1 LRRVYFCGIGVRIRY
16 MPPEVDQDTSG
27 VTSERSEQRALV
39 ILSALSYRTGELSPY
54 LQEIAQ
60 GVRELIGMDW
70 SVITLCRDGYE
81 RILASTTDLSPE
93 EKQAHS
99 LHDTVT
105 GTVIETGRS
114 LVVEDTVTSPDYG
127 KTPEGY
133 RAYLGVPLRMPTG
146 EVMGTICSFH
156 RQPRRFT
163 PEQIR
168 MAEIFA
174 ERAATAIDNYQLYQ
188 KQQQINEQLE
198 AEIRER
204 KEFEKELRASEERLR
219 QISENIHQVLWM
231 YAEDGKPLYISPAFE
246 KIWQRSCAHWYENP
260 SIWREAIHPE
270 DKERFQAEF
279 TPSTEFMEEYR
290 IVRPDGSVRI
300 IFDQAF
306 PIRDEAG
313 QICRIA
319 GIAEDI
325 TERKQ
330 AQQEMLKAFAS
341 LAEVGELAAMIV
353 HELRNPLTT
362 VLMGLN
368 AFKKIPLPK
377 PAKER
382 LALSLDEAERIRNL
396 LSEILLYA
404 KPQSLQ
410 FAALE
415 LNEFIAEI
423 LGPIRMMPSAM
434 NKRIVFIPAPTSVH
448 IMGDK
453 DKLKQIFIN
462 LIDNACEAVKTG
474 DTITWSL
481 DSPVISP
488 WVDIQIHN
496 GGKPIPPELLL
507 KLDKPFYTTKSSGTG
522 LGLAIVKRLV
532 EAHGGKLSITSS
544 ASEGTIAS
552 VRLPL
557 SQN

>member
-1 LRRVYFCGIGVRIRY
+1 MQSHDG
-16 MPPEVDQDTSG
+16 MP
-27 VTSERSEQRALV
+27 
-39 ILSALSYRTGELSPY
+39 I
-54 LQEIAQ
+54 
-60 GVRELIGMDW
+60 
-70 SVITLCRDGYE
+70 
-81 RILASTTDLSPE
+81 
-93 EKQAHS
+93 
-99 LHDTVT
+99 
-105 GTVIETGRS
+105 
-114 LVVEDTVTSPDYG
+114 
-127 KTPEGY
+127 
-133 RAYLGVPLRMPTG
+133 
-146 EVMGTICSFH
+146 
-156 RQPRRFT
+156 
-163 PEQIR
+163 
-168 MAEIFA
+168 
-174 ERAATAIDNYQLYQ
+174 
-188 KQQQINEQLE
+188 
-198 AEIRER
+198 
-204 KEFEKELRASEERLR
+204 
-219 QISENIHQVLWM
+219 
-231 YAEDGKPLYISPAFE
+231 YISPAFE
-246 KIWQRSCAHWYENP
+246 KVWQQPCADWYENP
-260 SIWREAIHPE
+260 NIWIDAIHPE
-270 DKERFQAEF
+270 DQERVQAEF
-279 TPSTEFMEEYR
+279 KRSTEFMEEYR

-368 AFKKIPLPK
+368 AFKKIPLPG
-377 PAKER
+377 PARER

-410 FAALE
+410 FSTLE
-415 LNEFIAEI
+415 LNEFITEI
-423 LGPIRMMPSAM
+423 LGPIRLMPSAM
-434 NKRIVFIPAPTSVH
+434 NRRIVFIPAPTSVQ

-462 LIDNACEAVKTG
+462 LIDNACMAVKEG
-474 DTITWSL
+474 ETITWSV
-481 DSPVISP
+481 DSEVTTP

-496 GGKPIPPELLL
+496 GGKPIPPELLS
-507 KLDKPFYTTKSSGTG
+507 KLTRPFYTTKSSGTG

-532 EAHGGKLSITSS
+532 EAHGGKLSITS
-544 ASEGTIAS
+544 ALEEGTIVS

-557 SQN
+557 SQS

>member
-1 LRRVYFCGIGVRIRY
+1 

>member
-1 LRRVYFCGIGVRIRY
+1 MQPR
-16 MPPEVDQDTSG
+16 EEQDALSTISALP
-27 VTSERSEQRALV
+27 EQRALE
-39 ILSALSYRTGELSPY
+39 ILSALSYRTGELGPY

-60 GVRELIGMDW
+60 GVSELIGLDW
-70 SVITLCRDGYE
+70 SVITLCRNGHE
-81 RILASTTDLSPE
+81 RILASTLDLAE
-93 EKQAHS
+93 EEQASS
-99 LHDTVT
+99 LHGTVT
-105 GTVIETGRS
+105 GTVVATGCS
-114 LVVEDTVTSPDYG
+114 LFVEDTAISQEYGEVPD
-127 KTPEGY
+127 GY
-133 RAYLGVPLRMPTG
+133 RSYLGVPLRMPTG

-163 PEQIR
+163 PEQVR

-198 AEIRER
+198 TEIRER
-204 KEFEKELRASEERLR
+204 KEFEKALQASEERLR

-231 YAEDGKPLYISPAFE
+231 QSHDGKPIYISPAFE
-246 KIWQRSCAHWYENP
+246 KIWQRSYADWYADP

-270 DKERFQAEF
+270 DKERVHTEC
-279 TPSTEFMEEYR
+279 TPSTEFTEEYR
-290 IVRPDGSVRI
+290 IIRPDGSVRI

-306 PIRDEAG
+306 PIRDETG

-368 AFKKIPLPK
+368 AFKKIPLPAA
-377 PAKER
+377 AKER

-415 LNEFIAEI
+415 LNEFITEI

-434 NKRIVFIPAPTSVH
+434 NKRIVFIPAPTPVH
-448 IMGDK
+448 IVGDK

-462 LIDNACEAVKTG
+462 LIDNACEAVKKG
-474 DTITWSL
+474 DTITWSV
-481 DSPVISP
+481 DSEVIP
-488 WVDIQIHN
+488 HWVDIRIHN
-496 GGKPIPPELLL
+496 GGRPISPELLSQL
-507 KLDKPFYTTKSSGTG
+507 ARPFYTTKSSGTG

>member
-1 LRRVYFCGIGVRIRY
+1 

-27 VTSERSEQRALV
+27 VTSERSEQRALE
-39 ILSALSYRTGELSPY
+39 ILSTLSYRTGELSPY

-60 GVRELIGMDW
+60 GVSELLGLDW
-70 SVITLCRDGYE
+70 STVTLCRDGQE
-81 RILASTTDLSPE
+81 RVLASTLDLGEAGS
-93 EKQAHS
+93 QVYS
-99 LHDTVT
+99 LHGTLT
-105 GTVIETGRS
+105 GTVVATGCS
-114 LVVEDTVTSPDYG
+114 LFVEDTFTSTEYG
-127 KTPEGY
+127 EAPEGY
-133 RAYLGVPLRMPTG
+133 RAYLGIPLRMPTG

-156 RQPRRFT
+156 HQPRRFT
-163 PEQIR
+163 PEQVR

-198 AEIRER
+198 AKIRER
-204 KEFEKELRASEERLR
+204 KEFEKALQASEEQLR

-231 YAEDGKPLYISPAFE
+231 QSHDGKPIYISPAFE
-246 KIWQRSCAHWYENP
+246 KIWQLPCTDWYENP
-260 SIWREAIHPE
+260 NIWIDAIHPE
-270 DKERFQAEF
+270 DKERVDAKL

-306 PIRDEAG
+306 LIRDETG

-368 AFKKIPLPK
+368 AFKRIPLPAS
-377 PAKER
+377 AKER

-404 KPQSLQ
+404 KPQALQ

-415 LNEFIAEI
+415 LNEFITEI
-423 LGPIRMMPSAM
+423 LGPIRMMPSTM
-434 NKRIVFIPAPTSVH
+434 NKRIIFIPASTSVCV
-448 IMGDK
+448 MGDK

-462 LIDNACEAVKTG
+462 LIDNACEAVKEG
-474 DTITWSL
+474 ETITWSV
-481 DSPVISP
+481 DSEVITQ

-496 GGKPIPPELLL
+496 GGEPIPPEFLS
-507 KLDKPFYTTKSSGTG
+507 KLIRPFYTTKSSGTG

-544 ASEGTIAS
+544 ALEGTIVS

-557 SQN
+557 SQS

>member
-1 LRRVYFCGIGVRIRY
+1 
-16 MPPEVDQDTSG
+16 MPPEVEQDTSG

-204 KEFEKELRASEERLR
+204 KEFENALQVSEERLR

>member
-1 LRRVYFCGIGVRIRY
+1 
-16 MPPEVDQDTSG
+16 MQPEVDKDMSG

-39 ILSALSYRTGELSPY
+39 ILSALSYRTGELGPY

-60 GVRELIGMDW
+60 GVRELIGTDW
-70 SVITLCRDGYE
+70 SVVTLCRDGYE
-81 RILASTTDLSPE
+81 RILASTIDLSPE

-99 LHDTVT
+99 LHGTVT
-105 GTVIETGRS
+105 GTVIQTGRS

-127 KTPEGY
+127 KAPEGY
-133 RAYLGVPLRMPTG
+133 RAYLGVPLQMPTG
-146 EVMGTICSFH
+146 EVIGTICSFH
-156 RQPRRFT
+156 HQPRRFT
-163 PEQIR
+163 PEQVR
-168 MAEIFA
+168 MTEIFA

-204 KEFEKELRASEERLR
+204 KEFEKALRASEERLR

-231 YAEDGKPLYISPAFE
+231 QSHDGRPIYISPAFE
-246 KIWQRSCAHWYENP
+246 KIWQLPCADWYEN
-260 SIWREAIHPE
+260 SDIWRAAIHPE
-270 DKERFQAEF
+270 DRERVYAKFS
-279 TPSTEFMEEYR
+279 PLTEFMEEYR

-306 PIRDEAG
+306 PIRDETG

-330 AQQEMLKAFAS
+330 AQQEMLKASAS

-410 FAALE
+410 FADLE
-415 LNEFIAEI
+415 LNEFITEI
-423 LGPIRMMPSAM
+423 LGPIRVMPSAM
-434 NKRIVFIPAPTSVH
+434 NKRIIFIPASTSVYV
-448 IMGDK
+448 MGDK

-462 LIDNACEAVKTG
+462 LIDNACEAVKEG
-474 DTITWSL
+474 ETITWSL
-481 DSPVISP
+481 DSEVILQ

-496 GGKPIPPELLL
+496 GGKPIPPELLS
-507 KLDKPFYTTKSSGTG
+507 KLIRPFYTTKSSGTG

-544 ASEGTIAS
+544 ALEGTIVN

>member
-1 LRRVYFCGIGVRIRY
+1 MQSREEQDALSTTSA
-16 MPPEVDQDTSG
+16 PP
-27 VTSERSEQRALV
+27 EQRALE

-60 GVRELIGMDW
+60 GVSELIGVDW
-70 SVITLCRDGYE
+70 SVVTLCRDGHE
-81 RILASTTDLSPE
+81 RILASNLGLGAE
-93 EKQAHS
+93 EGQASS
-99 LHDTVT
+99 LHGTVT
-105 GTVIETGRS
+105 GTVVATGCS
-114 LVVEDTVTSPDYG
+114 LFIEDTFTSTEYGEAPD
-127 KTPEGY
+127 GY

-163 PEQIR
+163 PEQVR

-204 KEFEKELRASEERLR
+204 KEFEKALQVSEERLR

-231 YAEDGKPLYISPAFE
+231 QSHDSKPIYISPAFE
-246 KIWQRSCAHWYENP
+246 KIWQRSCADWYEDP

-270 DKERFQAEF
+270 DKERVYTEF
-279 TPSTEFMEEYR
+279 TPSTEFMGEYR

-404 KPQSLQ
+404 RPQSLQ
-410 FAALE
+410 FAALA
-415 LNEFIAEI
+415 LNEFITEI

-448 IMGDK
+448 IMGDR

-462 LIDNACEAVKTG
+462 LIDNACEAVKKG
-474 DTITWSL
+474 DTITWSV
-481 DSPVISP
+481 DSEVIP
-488 WVDIQIHN
+488 QWVDIQIHN
-496 GGKPIPPELLL
+496 GGKPIPPELLSQL
-507 KLDKPFYTTKSSGTG
+507 ARPFYTTKSSGTG

-544 ASEGTIAS
+544 VSEGTIVS

-557 SQN
+557 SLN

>member
-1 LRRVYFCGIGVRIRY
+1 
-16 MPPEVDQDTSG
+16 MQPEVDKDMSG

-39 ILSALSYRTGELSPY
+39 ILSALSYRTGELGPY

-60 GVRELIGMDW
+60 GVRELIGTDW
-70 SVITLCRDGYE
+70 SVVTLCRDGYE
-81 RILASTTDLSPE
+81 RILASTIDLSPE

-99 LHDTVT
+99 LHGTVT
-105 GTVIETGRS
+105 GTVIQTGRS

-127 KTPEGY
+127 KAPEGY
-133 RAYLGVPLRMPTG
+133 RAYLGVPLQMPTG
-146 EVMGTICSFH
+146 EVIGTICSFH
-156 RQPRRFT
+156 HQPRRFT
-163 PEQIR
+163 PEQVR
-168 MAEIFA
+168 MTEIFA

-204 KEFEKELRASEERLR
+204 KEFEKALRASEERLR

-231 YAEDGKPLYISPAFE
+231 QSHDGRPIYISPAFE
-246 KIWQRSCAHWYENP
+246 KIWQLPCADWYEN
-260 SIWREAIHPE
+260 SDIWRAAIHPE
-270 DKERFQAEF
+270 DRERVYAKFS
-279 TPSTEFMEEYR
+279 PLTEFMEEYR

-306 PIRDEAG
+306 PIRDETG

-330 AQQEMLKAFAS
+330 AQQEMLKASAS

-410 FAALE
+410 FADLE
-415 LNEFIAEI
+415 LNEFITEI
-423 LGPIRMMPSAM
+423 LGPIRVMPSAM
-434 NKRIVFIPAPTSVH
+434 NKRIIFIPASTSVYV
-448 IMGDK
+448 MGDK

-462 LIDNACEAVKTG
+462 LIDNACEAVKEG
-474 DTITWSL
+474 ETITWSL
-481 DSPVISP
+481 DSEVILQ

-496 GGKPIPPELLL
+496 GGKPIPPELLS
-507 KLDKPFYTTKSSGTG
+507 KLIRPFYTTKSSGTG

-532 EAHGGKLSITSS
+532 EAHGGKLSIASS
-544 ASEGTIAS
+544 ALEGTIVN

-557 SQN
+557 SQS

>member
-1 LRRVYFCGIGVRIRY
+1 
-16 MPPEVDQDTSG
+16 MQPEVDKETLP
-27 VTSERSEQRALV
+27 VASERPEQRALE

-60 GVRELIGMDW
+60 GVSELIGLDW
-70 SVITLCRDGYE
+70 STVTLCRNGQE
-81 RILASTTDLSPE
+81 RVLASTLDLGEAGS
-93 EKQAHS
+93 QVYS
-99 LHDTVT
+99 LHGTLT
-105 GTVIETGRS
+105 GTVVATGCS
-114 LVVEDTVTSPDYG
+114 LVVEDTFTSTEYGEAPD
-127 KTPEGY
+127 GY
-133 RAYLGVPLRMPTG
+133 RSYLGVPLRMPTG
-146 EVMGTICSFH
+146 EVLGTICSFH
-156 RQPRRFT
+156 HQPRRFT
-163 PEQIR
+163 PEQVR

-188 KQQQINEQLE
+188 KQQEINEQLE

-204 KEFEKELRASEERLR
+204 KEFEKALQASEERLR
-219 QISENIHQVLWM
+219 QISDNIQQVLWM
-231 YAEDGKPLYISPAFE
+231 YADDGKPLYISPAFE
-246 KIWQRSCAHWYENP
+246 KIWQQTCADWYENP
-260 SIWREAIHPE
+260 NIWRAAIHPE
-270 DKERFQAEF
+270 DKERVQAEF
-279 TPSTEFMEEYR
+279 KQSAEFMEEYR

-306 PIRDEAG
+306 PIRDETG
-313 QICRIA
+313 KICRIA

-368 AFKKIPLPK
+368 AFKKIPLPS

-396 LSEILLYA
+396 LSEILVYA

-410 FAALE
+410 FSALE
-415 LNEFIAEI
+415 LNEFITEI

-434 NKRIVFIPAPTSVH
+434 NRRIIFIPSLTSVP

-462 LIDNACEAVKTG
+462 LIDNACEAVKEG
-474 DTITWSL
+474 ETITWSV
-481 DSPVISP
+481 DSAVITQ
-488 WVDIQIHN
+488 WVNIQIHN
-496 GGKPIPPELLL
+496 GGEPISPELLS
-507 KLDKPFYTTKSSGTG
+507 KLTKPFYTTKTSGTG

-544 ASEGTIAS
+544 ASQGTIAR

>member
-1 LRRVYFCGIGVRIRY
+1 MQPREEQDALSTTSA
-16 MPPEVDQDTSG
+16 PP
-27 VTSERSEQRALV
+27 EQRALE

-60 GVRELIGMDW
+60 GVSELIGLDW
-70 SVITLCRDGYE
+70 SVVTFCRDGQE
-81 RILASTTDLSPE
+81 RILASTKDLGVDGD
-93 EKQAHS
+93 QASS
-99 LHDTVT
+99 LHGTVT
-105 GTVIETGRS
+105 GTVVATGCS
-114 LVVEDTVTSPDYG
+114 LVVEDTFTSTEYGEVPD
-127 KTPEGY
+127 GY
-133 RAYLGVPLRMPTG
+133 RAYLGIPLRMPTG

-163 PEQIR
+163 REQVR

-204 KEFEKELRASEERLR
+204 KEFEKALQVSEERLR

-231 YAEDGKPLYISPAFE
+231 QSHDGEPIYISPAFE
-246 KIWQRSCAHWYENP
+246 KIWQRSCADWYEN
-260 SIWREAIHPE
+260 SNIWREAIHPE
-270 DKERFQAEF
+270 DKERVYTEF
-279 TPSTEFMEEYR
+279 TPSTEFMGEYR

-404 KPQSLQ
+404 RPQSLQ

-415 LNEFIAEI
+415 LNEFITEI
-423 LGPIRMMPSAM
+423 IGPIRMMPSAM
-434 NKRIVFIPAPTSVH
+434 NKRIVFVPAPSAVQ

-462 LIDNACEAVKTG
+462 LIDNACEAVKKG
-474 DTITWSL
+474 DTIIWSA
-481 DSPVISP
+481 DSEVIP
-488 WVDIQIHN
+488 LWVDIQIHN
-496 GGKPIPPELLL
+496 GGKPIPPELLSQL
-507 KLDKPFYTTKSSGTG
+507 ARPFYTTKSSGTG

-544 ASEGTIAS
+544 ASEGTIVS

>member
-1 LRRVYFCGIGVRIRY
+1 VPREEQDALSTTSA
-16 MPPEVDQDTSG
+16 PP
-27 VTSERSEQRALV
+27 EQRALE
-39 ILSALSYRTGELSPY
+39 ILSSLSYRTGELSPY

-60 GVRELIGMDW
+60 GVSELIGLDW
-70 SVITLCRDGYE
+70 SVVTFCRDGHE
-81 RILASTTDLSPE
+81 RILASTIDLGAE
-93 EKQAHS
+93 GEQASS

-105 GTVIETGRS
+105 GTVVATGCS
-114 LVVEDTVTSPDYG
+114 LAVEDTSTAPEYG
-127 KTPEGY
+127 KVPDGY

-163 PEQIR
+163 REQVR

-188 KQQQINEQLE
+188 RQQQINEQLE
-198 AEIRER
+198 AEIQER
-204 KEFEKELRASEERLR
+204 KEFEKALQASEGRLR

-231 YAEDGKPLYISPAFE
+231 QSHDGEPIYISPAFE

-270 DKERFQAEF
+270 DKERVHTEF

-396 LSEILLYA
+396 LTEILLYA

-410 FAALE
+410 FADLA
-415 LNEFIAEI
+415 LNESITEI

-448 IMGDK
+448 IMGDR

-462 LIDNACEAVKTG
+462 LIDNACEAVKKG
-474 DTITWSL
+474 DTITWSV
-481 DSPVISP
+481 DSEVIQS

-496 GGKPIPPELLL
+496 GGKPIPPDLLL

>member
-1 LRRVYFCGIGVRIRY
+1 
-16 MPPEVDQDTSG
+16 
-27 VTSERSEQRALV
+27 
-39 ILSALSYRTGELSPY
+39 
-54 LQEIAQ
+54 
-60 GVRELIGMDW
+60 
-70 SVITLCRDGYE
+70 
-81 RILASTTDLSPE
+81 
-93 EKQAHS
+93 
-99 LHDTVT
+99 
-105 GTVIETGRS
+105 
-114 LVVEDTVTSPDYG
+114 
-127 KTPEGY
+127 
-133 RAYLGVPLRMPTG
+133 MPTG
-146 EVMGTICSFH
+146 EVIGTICSFH

-163 PEQIR
+163 PEQVR

-188 KQQQINEQLE
+188 KQQEINQQLE
-198 AEIRER
+198 VEIRER
-204 KEFEKELRASEERLR
+204 KEFENALQVSEERLR

-231 YAEDGKPLYISPAFE
+231 QSRNGEPIYISPAFE
-246 KIWQRSCAHWYENP
+246 KIWQRSCADWYEDP

-270 DKERFQAEF
+270 DRERVYAEL
-279 TPSTEFMEEYR
+279 TSSTEFMEEYR

-306 PIRDEAG
+306 PIRDETG

-396 LSEILLYA
+396 LTEILLYA
-404 KPQSLQ
+404 KPQLLQ

-415 LNEFIAEI
+415 LNEFITEI

-434 NKRIVFIPAPTSVH
+434 NKRIVFIPASTPVH

-462 LIDNACEAVKTG
+462 LIDNACEAMKRG
-474 DTITWSL
+474 DTITWSV
-481 DSPVISP
+481 DSETISP

-496 GGKPIPPELLL
+496 GGKPIPPELLSQL
-507 KLDKPFYTTKSSGTG
+507 ARPFYTTKSSGTG

-532 EAHGGKLSITSS
+532 EAHGGKLFITSS

-557 SQN
+557 QS

>member
-1 LRRVYFCGIGVRIRY
+1 MQPR
-16 MPPEVDQDTSG
+16 EEQDASNTTSG
-27 VTSERSEQRALV
+27 HKEQRALEV
-39 ILSALSYRTGELSPY
+39 LSSLSYRTGELSRY
-54 LQEIAQ
+54 LQEVAQ
-60 GVRELIGMDW
+60 GVSELIGLDW
-70 SVITLCRDGYE
+70 STVTLCRNGQE
-81 RILASTTDLSPE
+81 RVLASTLDLGESGN
-93 EKQAHS
+93 QVYS
-99 LHDTVT
+99 LHGTLT
-105 GTVIETGRS
+105 GTVVATGCS
-114 LVVEDTVTSPDYG
+114 LVVEDTATAKEHGEAPD
-127 KTPEGY
+127 GY
-133 RAYLGVPLRMPTG
+133 RAYLGVPLLMPTG
-146 EVMGTICSFH
+146 EVIGTICSFH
-156 RQPRRFT
+156 HQPRHFT
-163 PEQIR
+163 PEEVK

-188 KQQQINEQLE
+188 RQQEINKQLE
-198 AEIRER
+198 IEIRER
-204 KEFEKELRASEERLR
+204 KEFEKALQASEERLR
-219 QISENIHQVLWM
+219 QISDNIQQVLWM

-246 KIWQRSCAHWYENP
+246 KIWQQSCAHWYENP
-260 SIWREAIHPE
+260 SIWWEAIHPE
-270 DKERFQAEF
+270 DKERVQAEF
-279 TPSTEFMEEYR
+279 KQSAEFKEEYR

-306 PIRDEAG
+306 PIRDEKG
-313 QICRIA
+313 RICRIA

-368 AFKKIPLPK
+368 AFKKIPLPN
-377 PAKER
+377 PARER

-410 FAALE
+410 FSTLE
-415 LNEFIAEI
+415 LNEFITEI

-434 NKRIVFIPAPTSVH
+434 NRQIIFIPSPTSVH

-453 DKLKQIFIN
+453 DKLKQVFIN
-462 LIDNACEAVKTG
+462 LIDNACDAVKEGETV
-474 DTITWSL
+474 TWSV
-481 DSPVISP
+481 DTDIITQ

-496 GGKPIPPELLL
+496 GGNPISPELLP
-507 KLDKPFYTTKSSGTG
+507 KITKPFYTTKSSGTG
-522 LGLAIVKRLV
+522 LGLAIVKRIV
-532 EAHGGKLSITSS
+532 DAHGGELSFTSS
-544 ASEGTIAS
+544 ALEGTIVS

>member
-1 LRRVYFCGIGVRIRY
+1 
-16 MPPEVDQDTSG
+16 MQPEVDKDALRI
-27 VTSERSEQRALV
+27 TSERSEQRALV
-39 ILSALSYRTGELSPY
+39 ILSALSYRTGELGPY

-60 GVRELIGMDW
+60 GVRELIGTDW

-93 EKQAHS
+93 EKQAYS
-99 LHDTVT
+99 LHGTVT
-105 GTVIETGRS
+105 GMVIETGRS
-114 LVVEDTVTSPDYG
+114 LVVEDTVTSPEYG
-127 KTPEGY
+127 EAPDGY
-133 RAYLGVPLRMPTG
+133 RAYLGVPLRMPIG

-156 RQPRRFT
+156 HQPRRFT
-163 PEQIR
+163 PEQVR
-168 MAEIFA
+168 LAEIFA

-204 KEFEKELRASEERLR
+204 KEFEKALRVSEERLR

-231 YAEDGKPLYISPAFE
+231 QSDDGRPIYISPAFE
-246 KIWQRSCAHWYENP
+246 EIWQLSCADWYEN
-260 SIWREAIHPE
+260 SDIWRAAIHPE
-270 DKERFQAEF
+270 DRERVYAKFS
-279 TPSTEFMEEYR
+279 PLTEFMEEYR

-306 PIRDEAG
+306 PIRDETG
-313 QICRIA
+313 KICRIA

-330 AQQEMLKAFAS
+330 AQQEMLKASAS

-410 FAALE
+410 FADLE
-415 LNEFIAEI
+415 LNEFITEI

-434 NKRIVFIPAPTSVH
+434 NKRIIFIPASTSVYV
-448 IMGDK
+448 MGDK

-462 LIDNACEAVKTG
+462 LIDNACEAVKEG
-474 DTITWSL
+474 ETITWSL
-481 DSPVISP
+481 DSEVIP
-488 WVDIQIHN
+488 QWVDIQIHN
-496 GGKPIPPELLL
+496 GGELIPPEILS
-507 KLDKPFYTTKSSGTG
+507 KLIRPFYTTKSSGTG

-544 ASEGTIAS
+544 ALEGTIAS

>member
-1 LRRVYFCGIGVRIRY
+1 MQPREEKDASPVSSA
-16 MPPEVDQDTSG
+16 PP
-27 VTSERSEQRALV
+27 EQRALE

-60 GVRELIGMDW
+60 GVSELIGLDW
-70 SVITLCRDGYE
+70 SMVTLCRDGHE
-81 RILASTTDLSPE
+81 RILASTIDLGIE
-93 EKQAHS
+93 GEQASS
-99 LHDTVT
+99 LHGTVT
-105 GTVIETGRS
+105 GTVIQTGRS
-114 LVVEDTVTSPDYG
+114 LVVEDTVACSDYG
-127 KTPEGY
+127 KAPEGY

-156 RQPRRFT
+156 HQPRRFT
-163 PEQIR
+163 PEQVR
-168 MAEIFA
+168 LAEIFA

-188 KQQQINEQLE
+188 RQQQINEQLE
-198 AEIRER
+198 TEIRER
-204 KEFEKELRASEERLR
+204 KEFEKALRASEERLL

-231 YAEDGKPLYISPAFE
+231 QSHDGRPIYISPAFE
-246 KIWQRSCAHWYENP
+246 EIWQLPCADWYEN
-260 SIWREAIHPE
+260 SNIWRDAIHPE
-270 DKERFQAEF
+270 DRERVQAEF
-279 TPSTEFMEEYR
+279 RQSTEFMEEYR

-313 QICRIA
+313 KICRIA

-410 FAALE
+410 FADLE
-415 LNEFIAEI
+415 LIEFITEI
-423 LGPIRMMPSAM
+423 LGPIRLMPSAM
-434 NKRIVFIPAPTSVH
+434 NKRIIFIPASTSVY

-462 LIDNACEAVKTG
+462 LIDNACEAVKEG
-474 DTITWSL
+474 ETITWSL
-481 DSPVISP
+481 DSEVIP
-488 WVDIQIHN
+488 QWVDIQIHN
-496 GGKPIPPELLL
+496 GGKPIPPELLS
-507 KLDKPFYTTKSSGTG
+507 KLIRPFYTTKSSGTG

-557 SQN
+557 SQS

>member
-1 LRRVYFCGIGVRIRY
+1 MQPREEQDALSTTSV
-16 MPPEVDQDTSG
+16 PPE
-27 VTSERSEQRALV
+27 RRALE
-39 ILSALSYRTGELSPY
+39 ILSSLSYRTGELSPY

-60 GVRELIGMDW
+60 GVSELIGLDW
-70 SVITLCRDGYE
+70 SMVTLCQEGHE
-81 RILASTTDLSPE
+81 RILASNLDLGAE
-93 EKQAHS
+93 EEQASS
-99 LHDTVT
+99 LHGTMT
-105 GTVIETGRS
+105 GTVVATGCS
-114 LVVEDTVTSPDYG
+114 LVVEDTFTSTEYGEVPD
-127 KTPEGY
+127 GY

-163 PEQIR
+163 LEQVR

-188 KQQQINEQLE
+188 KQQQINERLE

-204 KEFEKELRASEERLR
+204 KEFENALQVSEERLR

-306 PIRDEAG
+306 PIRDETG
-313 QICRIA
+313 RICRIA

-404 KPQSLQ
+404 RPQSLQ

-415 LNEFIAEI
+415 LNEFITEI
-423 LGPIRMMPSAM
+423 LVPIRMMPSAM

-462 LIDNACEAVKTG
+462 LIDNACEAVKKG
-474 DTITWSL
+474 DTITWSV
-481 DSPVISP
+481 DSEVAPR

-496 GGKPIPPELLL
+496 GGKPIPPELLSQL
-507 KLDKPFYTTKSSGTG
+507 ARPFYTTKSFGTG

-544 ASEGTIAS
+544 ASEGTIVS

>member
-1 LRRVYFCGIGVRIRY
+1 
-16 MPPEVDQDTSG
+16 MQPEVDKETLP
-27 VTSERSEQRALV
+27 VATERPEQRALE

-60 GVRELIGMDW
+60 GVSELIGLDW
-70 SVITLCRDGYE
+70 STVTLCRNGQE
-81 RILASTTDLSPE
+81 RVLASTLDLGEAGS
-93 EKQAHS
+93 QVYS
-99 LHDTVT
+99 LHGTLT
-105 GTVIETGRS
+105 GTVVATGCS
-114 LVVEDTVTSPDYG
+114 LVVEDTFTSTEYGEAPD
-127 KTPEGY
+127 GY
-133 RAYLGVPLRMPTG
+133 RSYLGVPLRIPTG
-146 EVMGTICSFH
+146 EVLGTICSFH
-156 RQPRRFT
+156 HQPRRFT
-163 PEQIR
+163 PEQVR

-188 KQQQINEQLE
+188 KQQEINEQLE

-204 KEFEKELRASEERLR
+204 KEFEEALQASEERLR
-219 QISENIHQVLWM
+219 QISDNIQQVLWM

-246 KIWQRSCAHWYENP
+246 KIWQQSCAHWYENP
-260 SIWREAIHPE
+260 SIWWEAIHPE
-270 DKERFQAEF
+270 DKERVQAEF
-279 TPSTEFMEEYR
+279 KQSTEFKEEYR

-306 PIRDEAG
+306 PIRDETG

-368 AFKKIPLPK
+368 AFKKIPLPR
-377 PAKER
+377 PARER

-396 LSEILLYA
+396 LSEILVYA
-404 KPQSLQ
+404 KPQALQ
-410 FAALE
+410 FSALE
-415 LNEFIAEI
+415 LNEFITKI

-434 NKRIVFIPAPTSVH
+434 NRRIIFIPSPTSVP

-453 DKLKQIFIN
+453 DKLKQVFIN
-462 LIDNACEAVKTG
+462 LIDNACEAVKEG
-474 DTITWSL
+474 ETITWSV
-481 DSPVISP
+481 DSAVIVQS
-488 WVDIQIHN
+488 VNIQIHN
-496 GGKPIPPELLL
+496 GGEPISPELLS
-507 KLDKPFYTTKSSGTG
+507 KLTRPFYTTKTFGTG
-522 LGLAIVKRLV
+522 LGLAIVKRIV
-532 EAHGGKLSITSS
+532 DAHGGELSITSS
-544 ASEGTIAS
+544 ASEGTIAR